1 VQSRSPI
8 QVSKRVAG
16 NPTSPRRNSS
26 TELALAPQPSRH
38 FLLALYHQ
46 NYFLAAYQHCVSR
59 PASYSPYH
67 YLDHDFCAHKHCCP
81 SEDPPRATIHSG
93 TLPRDLVDWTRSS
106 SVRWL
111 FDTRGTD
118 SERLICCAGE
128 RGEPGETTTLSIESL
143 LRCEVIPAH
152 PYPPALAQLHRRLY
166 YCTLRTGRTIR
177 HCSCPTVTR
186 HSSHRLDRTILFAV
200 TATRART

>member
-1 VQSRSPI
+1 
-8 QVSKRVAG
+8 VSLARPLTHRTTIWITTFVLTNTAVRLKTRHAPPSIVELCPAILSTGLAHLWAATAVA
-16 NPTSPRRNSS
+16 
-26 TELALAPQPSRH
+26 
-38 FLLALYHQ
+38 
-46 NYFLAAYQHCVSR
+46 
-59 PASYSPYH
+59 
-67 YLDHDFCAHKHCCP
+67 
-81 SEDPPRATIHSG
+81 
-93 TLPRDLVDWTRSS
+93 WTS